1 MIVIEQQNNRR
12 ESLGSSPTVR
22 GVKFLSTRK
31 MGTYF
36 SKAKLENSYTRP
48 KMSQGGTLHSTTK
61 WSTINSYLTKKGS
74 TQTEVGN
81 ESVWWCFLRY
91 KPFLIF
97 CTFWENSKWKMKHWE
112 KMYSVYH
119 SVEIVR
125 FFCHSDITWNH
136 I

>member
-36 SKAKLENSYTRP
+36 SKAKLENSYQGP
-48 KMSQGGTLHSTTK
+48 KMSQGGTLHSLLNNVL
-61 WSTINSYLTKKGS
+61 S
-74 TQTEVGN
+74 
-81 ESVWWCFLRY
+81 F
-91 KPFLIF
+91 
-97 CTFWENSKWKMKHWE
+97 
-112 KMYSVYH
+112 
-119 SVEIVR
+119 
-125 FFCHSDITWNH
+125 H